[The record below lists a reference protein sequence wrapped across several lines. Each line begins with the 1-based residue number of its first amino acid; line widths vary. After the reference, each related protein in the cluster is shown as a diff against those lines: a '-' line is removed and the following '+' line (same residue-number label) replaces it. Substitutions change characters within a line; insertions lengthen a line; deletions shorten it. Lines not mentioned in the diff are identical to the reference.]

1 MEIQASPVAGFGV
14 LLVVGRQARTI
25 KTNYR
30 DARRFLIRRF
40 LRGESWSMR
49 VSKARG
55 SVAARVR
62 DWRFGG
68 PKENITSALLY
79 RPPRCGR
86 VAEWRSPHAS
96 WRMSAC
102 DDHCRLR
109 RLLTIA
115 GPLHAT
121 PLLPFPAG
129 TVQALSVSGPR
140 KCLSCEHH
148 GYF

>member
-1 MEIQASPVAGFGV
+1 MEIQASPVAGLGV

-62 DWRFGG
+62 NWRFGG
-68 PKENITSALLY
+68 PKENIY
-79 RPPRCGR
+79 QR
-86 VAEWRSPHAS
+86 VAVSSPPLRSGCGVAFTA
-96 WRMSAC
+96 RELANVG
-102 DDHCRLR
+102 L
-109 RLLTIA
+109 
-115 GPLHAT
+115 
-121 PLLPFPAG
+121 
-129 TVQALSVSGPR
+129 
-140 KCLSCEHH
+140 
-148 GYF
+148 